1 VGDICR
7 ERGCRD
13 RERKRKMGRS
23 DRLRGMKEERE
34 REEKKSGEKRREIA
48 FPDVSLHFTGFFS
61 IMTILLLPIPLRL
74 TCLRPCNVRYPQM
87 HKVSHISG

>member
-1 VGDICR
+1 VSSGKFWVGDICR

-34 REEKKSGEKRREIA
+34 REEKKSGENRREVA
-48 FPDVSLHFTGFFS
+48 FPFITTFYRIF
-61 IMTILLLPIPLRL
+61 
-74 TCLRPCNVRYPQM
+74 
-87 HKVSHISG
+87 